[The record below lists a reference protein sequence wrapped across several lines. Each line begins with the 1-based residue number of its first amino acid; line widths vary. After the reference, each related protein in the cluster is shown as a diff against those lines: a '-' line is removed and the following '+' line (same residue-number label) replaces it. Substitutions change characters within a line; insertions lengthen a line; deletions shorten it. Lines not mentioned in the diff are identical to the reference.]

1 MESKVCTK
9 CGEEKA
15 LCDFYK
21 RLNQTTAQCKECIK
35 SNMRDK
41 YKENPSK
48 DIEYSRNYRKAN
60 PLKGREDAKKWREAN
75 PDRDKENKAK
85 WLAKNPDYEKERSKR
100 RRKETPHIFA
110 WRDMLKDSLK
120 RLGKKKEGHTI
131 DLLGYSA
138 LELKEHIESL
148 FTEGMTWDNH
158 GEWHIDHIKPVS
170 TFDPETPSSVV
181 NALSNLQPLW
191 STTREVNGVI
201 HIGNLNKGKQLIH

>member
-21 RLNQTTAQCKECIK
+21 RLDKPTPQCKECIK

-60 PLKGREDAKKWREAN
+60 PLKGREDVKKWREAN
-75 PDRDKENKAK
+75 PDKHKEAKAK
-85 WLAKNPDYEKERSKR
+85 WLAKNPNYEKERSKR

-131 DLLGYSA
+131 DLLGYSP

-148 FTEGMTWDNH
+148 FLDGMTWDNH
-158 GEWHIDHIKPVS
+158 GEWHIDHKIPVS
-170 TFDPETPSSVV
+170 MFDPETPSSVV

-201 HIGNLNKGKQLIH
+201 HIGNLNKGRLFI

>member
-1 MESKVCTK
+1 MENKICTN

-15 LCDFYK
+15 LCEFYK
-21 RLNQTTAQCKECIK
+21 RLDSTTAQCKVCL
-35 SNMRDK
+35 
-41 YKENPSK
+41 KEFNK
-48 DIEYSRNYRKAN
+48 KRYYDDVEKNREYSRKYREAN
-60 PLKGREDAKKWREAN
+60 PLKGREDVKKWREAN
-75 PDRDKENKAK
+75 PDKHKETKAK
-85 WLAKNPDYEKERSKR
+85 WLAKNPNYEKERSKR

-138 LELKEHIESL
+138 IELKEHIESL
-148 FTEGMTWDNH
+148 FLDGMTWDNH
-158 GEWHIDHIKPVS
+158 GEWHIDHKIPVS